1 MKEKGKLVAVK
12 KGFSV
17 PHDLWVR
24 AEKHLDSNNLA
35 LSRYLQK
42 LIEDDLSGVK
52 KINKSTPIN
61 SIAQEFVPHK
71 LPEIKKWSDAHSV
84 DQQELAVDLINS
96 LCRYIKRDE
105 DNGQPRP
112 LFEPKPEE
120 DFEPLEVNESM
131 IDKLKEV
138 GFLPPDMTLEG
149 LKAVGK
155 PKKKR
160 SPKK

>member
-1 MKEKGKLVAVK
+1 MTNEFDKSVTFTVSMPSSMKEELKKYTKGNDMSLSFAIQKACKSLLSK
-12 KGFSV
+12 KFT
-17 PHDLWVR
+17 P
-24 AEKHLDSNNLA
+24 
-35 LSRYLQK
+35 QTQ
-42 LIEDDLSGVK
+42 
-52 KINKSTPIN
+52 TPIN

-71 LPEIKKWSDAHSV
+71 LPEIKKWSDAHNV